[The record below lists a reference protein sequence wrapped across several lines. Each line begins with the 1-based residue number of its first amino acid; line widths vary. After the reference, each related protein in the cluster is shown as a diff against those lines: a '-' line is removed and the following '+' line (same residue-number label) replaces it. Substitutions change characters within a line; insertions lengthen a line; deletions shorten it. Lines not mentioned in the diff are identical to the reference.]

1 MPIAQGVR
9 DTQALVQGRWCK
21 QAHMKQVI
29 LINIWACRALTCNLL
44 QAMKVLEKELH
55 ETRTTGAGA
64 QQAAQL
70 KTTELEASSQVSK
83 DLQEQLSWLT
93 TEKAAM
99 EQRLQAKTA
108 EVVGLHDKATTSEQ
122 QSCDLKTKN
131 SRLEQEVG
139 RLKRNLA
146 DVTQLNCKMS
156 QVKLA
161 LEPVFVNTYRV
172 HWVF

>member
-1 MPIAQGVR
+1 
-9 DTQALVQGRWCK
+9 
-21 QAHMKQVI
+21 
-29 LINIWACRALTCNLL
+29 
-44 QAMKVLEKELH
+44 MKVLEKELH

-139 RLKRNLA
+139 HLKKNLA

-161 LEPVFVNTYRV
+161 LEPVFVKTYRV
-172 HWVF
+172 HWVFCINNKNVYLASRHQVRATQVNSLQTGLFRASWV

>member
-1 MPIAQGVR
+1 
-9 DTQALVQGRWCK
+9 
-21 QAHMKQVI
+21 MKEVV
-29 LINIWACRALTCNLL
+29 LKRLCINILACYALTCNLL
-44 QAMKVLEKELH
+44 QAMNVLEKELH
-55 ETRTTGAGA
+55 KTRAIGAEA

-99 EQRLQAKTA
+99 EQRLQAKTE
-108 EVVGLHDKATTSEQ
+108 EVVSLDDKAMTSEQ
-122 QSCDLKTKN
+122 QTHDLTTKN
-131 SRLEQEVG
+131 SRLEQELG
-139 RLKRNLA
+139 HLKKNLA

-161 LEPVFVNTYRV
+161 LEPKFVKTYRV
-172 HWVF
+172 HWVFCGAEQKNL